1 MIVFSHTIT
10 PRLQYILDFIGKQ
23 VIGKSFEI
31 VNDTAT
37 FEQYPGPK
45 INYGNVRITES
56 EFRIQNT
63 QLLFEKGCNEQT
75 IECFEIDNYKS
86 FFKTEGDFPFDIFAA
101 SFYLISR
108 YEEYLPHEKDA
119 YGRYAHENSLAFRE
133 GFLHLPLIN
142 IWIDEL
148 KKYLKVKFPSLTIHH
163 STFTFFPTYDI
174 DEAYAY
180 KHKQWWRTTGGLLR
194 SVIKGQWSMIVERSR
209 VLLGVS
215 KDPFDSFEWMDAL
228 HRQLD
233 LNPVY
238 FFLIPKRT
246 GRYDKNISPSK
257 RSMRDL
263 IQEHS
268 DRYSIGIHPSWQSGD
283 DPGKLKFE
291 ILNLRHISG
300 KPIHSSRQHFI
311 RFTMPQTY
319 RQLIELGIDSDFS
332 MGFGSINGFRAS
344 VASAFFWYDLE
355 KEEQTQ
361 LLLYPFCFM
370 EANSFYEQKFSAR
383 QAFEELKHYLNIV
396 KSVNGTLITIWH
408 NSFLGTAAQF
418 KGWREMYEQFISL
431 VKQ

>member
-148 KKYLKVKFPSLTIHH
+148 KKYLKVKFPSL
-163 STFTFFPTYDI
+163 
-174 DEAYAY
+174 
-180 KHKQWWRTTGGLLR
+180 
-194 SVIKGQWSMIVERSR
+194 
-209 VLLGVS
+209 
-215 KDPFDSFEWMDAL
+215 
-228 HRQLD
+228 
-233 LNPVY
+233 
-238 FFLIPKRT
+238 
-246 GRYDKNISPSK
+246 
-257 RSMRDL
+257 
-263 IQEHS
+263 
-268 DRYSIGIHPSWQSGD
+268 
-283 DPGKLKFE
+283 
-291 ILNLRHISG
+291 
-300 KPIHSSRQHFI
+300 
-311 RFTMPQTY
+311 
-319 RQLIELGIDSDFS
+319 
-332 MGFGSINGFRAS
+332 
-344 VASAFFWYDLE
+344 
-355 KEEQTQ
+355 
-361 LLLYPFCFM
+361 
-370 EANSFYEQKFSAR
+370 
-383 QAFEELKHYLNIV
+383 
-396 KSVNGTLITIWH
+396 
-408 NSFLGTAAQF
+408 
-418 KGWREMYEQFISL
+418 
-431 VKQ
+431 

>member
-1 MIVFSHTIT
+1 VIVFSHTIT